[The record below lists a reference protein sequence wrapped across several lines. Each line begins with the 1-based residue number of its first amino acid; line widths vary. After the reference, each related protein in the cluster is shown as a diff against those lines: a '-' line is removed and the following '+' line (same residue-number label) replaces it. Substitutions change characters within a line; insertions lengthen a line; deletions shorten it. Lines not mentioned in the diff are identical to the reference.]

1 MRVSILPRYRLD
13 CHPQLERTLPL
24 KSRLAG
30 PGIEYLDRR
39 LWPARA
45 AFLLAKPKRDSQ
57 MLERI
62 DRGVGKGRETLIYT
76 HA

>member
-1 MRVSILPRYRLD
+1 M
-13 CHPQLERTLPL
+13 
-24 KSRLAG
+24 
-30 PGIEYLDRR
+30 DRR

-62 DRGVGKGRETLIYT
+62 DRGVGEGRETLSNTRTRVKNNTYVQEG
-76 HA
+76 